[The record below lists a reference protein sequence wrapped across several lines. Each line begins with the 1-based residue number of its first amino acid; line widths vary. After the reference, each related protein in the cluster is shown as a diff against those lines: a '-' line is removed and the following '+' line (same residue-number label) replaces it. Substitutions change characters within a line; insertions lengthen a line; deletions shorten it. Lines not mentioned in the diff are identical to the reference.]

1 MKGFNLGQIASFS
14 AGLAVLAGFQWLG
27 NIITEALQLPMPGA
41 VTGLLLLF
49 ATLAITGDAPSWL
62 AQTCYRLI
70 SLLSLFFIPAGVGI
84 FFLGDIFAD
93 NWLAIIAAI
102 LLATPISIVVTA
114 LIMQF
119 LLRRFAK

>member
-1 MKGFNLGQIASFS
+1 VTSFNLREVASLV
-14 AGLAVLAGFQWLG
+14 AGIAVLAIFQWLG
-27 NIITEALQLPMPGA
+27 SLVSEALQLPTPTA
-41 VTGLLLLF
+41 VTGLVLLF
-49 ATLAITGDAPSWL
+49 VVLSIMGDAPLWL
-62 AQTCYRLI
+62 AQTCHRLI

-84 FFLGDIFAD
+84 FFLGDIFTD

-102 LLATPISIVVTA
+102 LVATPIAIVITA